1 MRPPNDFGAVAGA
14 VKRLGQALA
23 GSVVGHDFIFEFD
36 TRAKLDCAV
45 TPAAGVIRHDV
56 WSIACFVHRVPEIQV
71 GSVRLGDLELAG
83 IVQKMLF
90 VVFPDQLGSVN
101 PADPAKDHIGIDNF
115 RRLEFSQLF
124 SQVLDYG
131 RVSAYLLRLRKWEL
145 IARSLQ

>member
-36 TRAKLDCAV
+36 AGAKLDCAV

-90 VVFPDQLGSVN
+90 MVFPDQLGSVYAAN
-101 PADPAKDHIGIDNF
+101 PAKDHVCVNDF
-115 RRLEFSQLF
+115 RRLKLGELF
-124 SQVLDYG
+124 S
-131 RVSAYLLRLRKWEL
+131 
-145 IARSLQ
+145 